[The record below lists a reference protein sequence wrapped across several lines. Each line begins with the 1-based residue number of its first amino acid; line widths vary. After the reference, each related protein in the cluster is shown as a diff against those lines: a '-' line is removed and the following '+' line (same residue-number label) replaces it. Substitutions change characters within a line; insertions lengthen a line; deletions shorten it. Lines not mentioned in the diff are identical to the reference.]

1 MPTKRPPPMQVTPFR
16 LPGTLIKR
24 LDRHAERLMSAHA
37 GLRVTRGDVV
47 RMLLTQAL
55 DAAERKEDGHGEA

>member
-1 MPTKRPPPMQVTPFR
+1 MQVTPFR
-16 LPGTLIKR
+16 LPIALIKR
-24 LDRHAERLMSAHA
+24 LDRHADRLMAAHA

-55 DAAERKEDGHGEA
+55 DTVEGKERGHGEA